1 MSGETL
7 SVIVPVYSRDAYLSE
22 MFDKLF
28 LEGLRTNAGRRV
40 ELVIV
45 DDASP
50 LERETAELA
59 RRAEAWASVVFCRNK
74 ENLGY
79 LRSVNRGLSLATGTR
94 LLVCNSDTRV
104 SPGSVEAMLRALE
117 SDASVGIVGP
127 VSNGAFNSS
136 VQQAAACPAPITSFS
151 GPELD
156 RFDGYGRALAGTG
169 LPHLEAGWLLG
180 FCLLMRREV
189 LERLGPFDEGFGYG
203 YLEEIDYAVRARRA
217 GWKLAVAPGAFVFHG
232 GLRRGPQPTGGNAGS
247 QTARLFPVRTV
258 FRIFRGMLHMVR
270 KHGWRALGLP
280 QEAAGMAARGF

>member
-1 MSGETL
+1 MSGESL

-22 MFDKLF
+22 MLDKLF
-28 LEGLRTNAGRRV
+28 LEGLRLHAGRRV

-50 LERETAELA
+50 LERETAGLA
-59 RRAEAWASVVFCRNK
+59 RKAESWASVVFCRNT

-79 LRSVNRGLSLATGTR
+79 LRSVNRGLSLATGR
-94 LLVCNSDTRV
+94 LLLVCNSDTRF
-104 SPGSVEAMLRALE
+104 SPGSIEAMCRALE
-117 SDASVGIVGP
+117 ADAAVGVVGP

-136 VQQAAACPAPITSFS
+136 IQQAAGCPEPITSFS

-156 RFDGYGRALAGTG
+156 RFDAYGRSLAAGG
-169 LPHLEAGWLLG
+169 LPPFEAGWLLG
-180 FCLLMRREV
+180 FCLLMRRKV
-189 LERLGPFDEGFGYG
+189 LEKLGPFDEGFGYG

-270 KHGWRALGLP
+270 KHGWRSLGLP
-280 QEAAGMAARGF
+280 QDAAGTAARGF